1 MMPPQVFAILRM
13 LIEERT
19 GLKYG
24 AEDIGLIGDK
34 LASRCREAGFESF
47 LDYYYY
53 LRYDPSA
60 GDEFDQLIDSLV
72 VNETYFFRE
81 AVPLTTLIDEVLMP
95 ALSARKTARVWSAA
109 CATGEE
115 PFTIAMLLAQRGVL
129 DEVEIVATDIST
141 RALSLARSASFRPRS
156 IRDAKLPAFAK
167 PWLDVSADRA
177 VLAPRIRDAV
187 RFSRLNLMDGA
198 AIREQGVFDAIL
210 CRNVLIYFSD
220 ETIQGLVENLTR
232 SLRPGGSLLVG
243 ASESL
248 LRFSTA
254 LVCEERRGA
263 FLYRRIG

>member
-19 GLKYG
+19 GLNYG
-24 AEDIGLIGDK
+24 ADDIALIGDK
-34 LASRCREAGFESF
+34 LASRCREAGFESL

-53 LRYDPSA
+53 LRYDPSS
-60 GDEFDQLIDSLV
+60 GDEFNQLIDSLV

-81 AVPLTTLIDEVLMP
+81 AVPLTTLIDEALMP
-95 ALSARKTARVWSAA
+95 ALAARKAARVWSAA

-115 PFTIAMLLAQRGVL
+115 PFTIAMQLAARGVL
-129 DEVEIVATDIST
+129 DQVEIVATDISE

-156 IRDAKLPAFAK
+156 IRDAKLPAFAE
-167 PWLDVSADRA
+167 PWLDVSGDRA
-177 VLAPRIRDAV
+177 VLAPRIRDSV
-187 RFSRLNLMDGA
+187 RFSKLNLMDQA

-220 ETIQGLVENLTR
+220 ETIQSLVENLTG
-232 SLRPGGSLLVG
+232 SLRPGGVLLVG

-248 LRFSTA
+248 LRFSTG
-254 LVCEERRGA
+254 LLCEERRGA
-263 FLYRRIG
+263 FLYRRVG

>member
-24 AEDIGLIGDK
+24 ADDIALIGDK
-34 LASRCREAGFESF
+34 LASRCRDAGFESF

-53 LRYDPSA
+53 LRYDPSS
-60 GDEFDQLIDSLV
+60 GDEFDQLVDSLV

-81 AVPLTTLIDEVLMP
+81 AAPLTALIDEVLLP
-95 ALSARKTARVWSAA
+95 AVAVHKGARVWSAA

-115 PFTIAMLLAQRGVL
+115 PFTIAMLLAERGVL
-129 DEVEIVATDIST
+129 DDVEIVASDISQ
-141 RALSLARSASFRPRS
+141 RALSQAQSASFRARS
-156 IRDAKLPAFAK
+156 IRGAKLPAFAE
-167 PWLDVSADRA
+167 PWLDVSGDRA
-177 VLAPRIRDAV
+177 VLAPRIRDSV
-187 RFSRLNLMDGA
+187 RFSKLNLMDEP

-220 ETIQGLVENLTR
+220 ETIQRLVENLAR
-232 SLRPGGSLLVG
+232 CLRPGGALLVG

-248 LRFSTA
+248 LRFSTT

-263 FLYRRIG
+263 FLYRRVG